1 MLDSFQISLVDLSLD
16 HFLKAHI
23 ERFHQEESITV
34 HSLLR
39 RINAQEELKE
49 MDFSLPGAKFHIP
62 RTIFG
67 FQKNHF
73 PHPIES
79 LFSAHQK

>member
-1 MLDSFQISLVDLSLD
+1 MLDSFQISIVDLSLY

-23 ERFHQEESITV
+23 ERFQQEESIIV

-39 RINAQEELKE
+39 RINAQEELNK
-49 MDFSLPGAKFHIP
+49 MDFSLPGAKFPIP

-67 FQKNHF
+67 FQKNRF